1 VRITSQLK
9 IREKNTQ
16 NMCNN
21 CNCDGYDKCSIVGYL
36 PFGFCCSHCF
46 LYNEAHTC
54 LSTKTKHLEDD
65 SVSKGIEGEL
75 KLISSS
81 IEGSFLRVVI
91 ENKGEEIPI
100 YIDLKKHLE

>member
-1 VRITSQLK
+1 
-9 IREKNTQ
+9 
-16 NMCNN
+16 MCNN
-21 CNCDGYDKCSIVGYL
+21 CNCDGYNKCSIVGYL

-46 LYNEAHTC
+46 LYNETHTC
-54 LSTKTKHLEDD
+54 LSTKTKHLEEN

-100 YIDLKKHLE
+100 DIDLKKHLENKEIQ

>member
-1 VRITSQLK
+1 MRKTSQLK
-9 IREKNTQ
+9 NKIK

-46 LYNEAHTC
+46 LYNETHTC
-54 LSTKTKHLEDD
+54 LSTKTKHLEEGTIP
-65 SVSKGIEGEL
+65 KGFDGEF

-81 IEGSFLRVVI
+81 IEGSLLRIVV
-91 ENKGEEIPI
+91 ENKGEKIPI

>member
-1 VRITSQLK
+1 
-9 IREKNTQ
+9 
-16 NMCNN
+16 MCNN

-36 PFGFCCSHCF
+36 PIGFCCSHCF
-46 LYNEAHTC
+46 LYNETHTC

-65 SVSKGIEGEL
+65 SISKGIEGEL

-81 IEGSFLRVVI
+81 IEGSFLRVVV

>member
-1 VRITSQLK
+1 
-9 IREKNTQ
+9 
-16 NMCNN
+16 MCNN

-46 LYNEAHTC
+46 LYNESHTC
-54 LSTKTKHLEDD
+54 LSTKTKHLEED
-65 SVSKGIEGEL
+65 
-75 KLISSS
+75 S

-100 YIDLKKHLE
+100 DIDLKKHLENKEIQ

>member
-1 VRITSQLK
+1 
-9 IREKNTQ
+9 
-16 NMCNN
+16 MCNN

-54 LSTKTKHLEDD
+54 LSTKTKRLEED
-65 SVSKGIEGEL
+65 SASRSIEGEL

-81 IEGSFLRVVI
+81 IEGGFLRVVI

-100 YIDLKKHLE
+100 DIDLKKHLENREIQ